1 MQYEV
6 ILTSSTPARGN
17 FKWIR
22 KENIALNDQ
31 NSLKP
36 CSFTPFLF
44 ATQKTCCP
52 KQIHEARCLV
62 TECKL
67 THVGILEICLNTQE
81 ASDLVQT
88 IGYKTDKQDVNHITK
103 KVILVTD
110 HSLMLQEQLAD
121 INTQRWCSTSSL
133 MNPSRHSYLC

>member
-1 MQYEV
+1 M
-6 ILTSSTPARGN
+6 
-17 FKWIR
+17 
-22 KENIALNDQ
+22 
-31 NSLKP
+31 
-36 CSFTPFLF
+36 
-44 ATQKTCCP
+44 
-52 KQIHEARCLV
+52 

-121 INTQRWCSTSSL
+121 INTQR
-133 MNPSRHSYLC
+133 